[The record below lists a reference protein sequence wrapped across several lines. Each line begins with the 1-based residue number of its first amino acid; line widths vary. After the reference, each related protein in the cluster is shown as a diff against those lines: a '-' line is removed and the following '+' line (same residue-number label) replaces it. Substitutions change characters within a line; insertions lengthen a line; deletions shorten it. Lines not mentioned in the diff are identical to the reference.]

1 MRCSCS
7 KELLTGTSDVSH
19 RHQKPTMTYSR
30 SGRKLS
36 EIKNIDIMGTVVR
49 VTWEVVKAMFRA
61 VVGLVGFIIMLALVF
76 TGLTPD

>member
-1 MRCSCS
+1 
-7 KELLTGTSDVSH
+7 
-19 RHQKPTMTYSR
+19 MTYSR